1 MELQPLQPKVVLVGA
16 ERAFV
21 LGCVVRIGKSV
32 QILQS
37 RAPKLDP
44 AISRD
49 CSREIG
55 WEAVMS
61 SCLHLLLRLGPERA
75 ESFQ

>member
-1 MELQPLQPKVVLVGA
+1 M
-16 ERAFV
+16 
-21 LGCVVRIGKSV
+21 GKSV

-49 CSREIG
+49 YFVKVG

-61 SCLHLLLRLGPERA
+61 SCLPLDMRLGPERA
-75 ESFQ
+75 ESYQ